1 MGHDIENLL
10 SKPVIWPRKLSYE
23 DGRGMCNLKK
33 YIRYDNVIFVFN
45 NNENKQSV
53 CLWEVNLD
61 KNLTGESWICF
72 KSENTAVN
80 IE

>member
-10 SKPVIWPRKLSYE
+10 SKPVIWPRKVSYE
-23 DGRGMCNLKK
+23 DGRGMCKK
-33 YIRYDNVIFVFN
+33 
-45 NNENKQSV
+45 KQSV

-72 KSENTAVN
+72 KSENIAVN